1 MKLNLAVLALAVHS
15 AVSAATGQQVFA
27 LKHPDRRPLTPGEY
41 TFLQTTDTHGWFEQ
55 TGETYFGDWG
65 DLASFH
71 HHMKKKYPNLLFF
84 DSGDKHDGNGV
95 SDASTP
101 RGHYSRRLFRE
112 MPFDAVT
119 VGNHELYNTEVAT
132 LEYEEVSQHLGDK
145 YLSGNVDIWR
155 GEWRP
160 YGNRYKVIERSHYDD
175 GKTRRILT
183 FGFLYDFDLHPNNIR
198 VTKVR
203 DAVKEQW
210 FLDALDNEEY
220 DVVAVIGHIP
230 LRSWEF
236 PQLIE
241 AIRKRTD
248 KPLVLLGG
256 HSHVRDAVQLNGE
269 FDGPS
274 DVYGIQGGRFLE
286 TLGWL
291 SLNVTG
297 HDSTSSSRSYIDF
310 HIDGLKFHASHDPD
324 QSKWDTALGKSLT
337 RQLSRIKK
345 KLDLKEVYGC
355 VPENYYTNGAKFPG
369 SSSLL
374 SLIADE
380 VLPTL
385 NGTAEGATGD
395 RVIITNTGGLRF
407 DLLKGP
413 YTRNTGFVVSPF
425 PNNWVYLP
433 NIDIHTA
440 HDILP
445 YLNRKA
451 HILGSG
457 HMVPEE
463 IPQECD
469 MFHAADTKGLLP
481 GYVTLDDY
489 GHDGDDT
496 PHWAL
501 PYYELPNAIQTEM
514 PADGSVKYVDLVFYD
529 FIAPFIHEA
538 LYALDRP
545 DYFERLTDYGG
556 KGLNELLKDY
566 AEENWECRY

>member
-1 MKLNLAVLALAVHS
+1 MKLSVTLALWTAL
-15 AVSAATGQQVFA
+15 AAASEQSYFA
-27 LKHPDRRPLTPGEY
+27 LKQHRRPLVHGEY
-41 TFLQTTDTHGWFEQ
+41 EFLQTTDTHGWFEQ
-55 TGETYFGDWG
+55 TTDTYFGDWG
-65 DLASFH
+65 DLANFH
-71 HHMKKKYPNLLFF
+71 HHMKTQNPNLIFI

-101 RGHYSRRLFRE
+101 RGHYSRRLFRD
-112 MPFDAVT
+112 MPYDAVT
-119 VGNHELYNTEVAT
+119 VGNHELYNAEVAT
-132 LEYEEVSQHLGDK
+132 LEYEEVSLHLGDR

-155 GEWRP
+155 GQWKPFGERF
-160 YGNRYKVIERSHYDD
+160 RVIERSHYPD
-175 GKTRRILT
+175 GRTRRILT
-183 FGFLYDFDLHPNNIR
+183 FGFLYDFDLHPSNIR
-198 VTKVR
+198 VTKVQE
-203 DAVKEQW
+203 AVKQQW
-210 FLDALDNEEY
+210 FLDALNNEEY
-220 DVVAVIGHIP
+220 DVVAVVGHIP

-241 AIRKRTD
+241 AIRQQTE

-256 HSHVRDAVQLNGE
+256 HSHVRDAVKLSGE
-269 FDGPS
+269 YDGPS
-274 DVYGIQGGRFLE
+274 EVFGIQGGRFLE

-291 SLNVTG
+291 SLNVSTSEG
-297 HDSTSSSRSYIDF
+297 PQSTSSRAYIDF
-310 HIDGLKFHASHDPD
+310 NVHGLQEHAGNPEE
-324 QSKWDTALGKSLT
+324 WNTALGKRLR
-337 RQLSRIKK
+337 RQLNRIKK

-355 VPENYYTNGAKFPG
+355 VPQNFYTNGAKFP
-369 SSSLL
+369 SHSSLL
-374 SLIADE
+374 SLIAED

-385 NGTAEGATGD
+385 NGTAPGAAGGD

-433 NIDIHTA
+433 NVDLHTA

-457 HMVPEE
+457 HMAPEE
-463 IPQECD
+463 IPQDCD
-469 MFHAADTKGLLP
+469 QFYTTAHKGLLP
-481 GYVTLDDY
+481 GYVTLDDF

-514 PADGSVKYVDLVFYD
+514 PADGEAQYVDVIFYD
-529 FIAPFIHEA
+529 FIAPFIQEA

-556 KGLNELLKDY
+556 KGLNELLRDY
-566 AEENWECRY
+566 ADKHWSC